1 MQQAAHQEA
10 IEEIS
15 FRDRIP
21 TVTEKG
27 KRHWIYAWKPS
38 GRFTKWR
45 QVLSAVYIVLFFTT
59 PFLRIN
65 GNPVLQLNIPEG
77 KFSILGMLFWPQDF
91 FIFGTAM
98 VTFIIFIVLFTQI
111 YGRLF
116 CGWACPQT
124 IFMEM
129 VFRRI
134 EWFIE
139 GNPNRQRALNH
150 GPWTGEKIA
159 KKTVKHLLFFVLSF
173 LIANTFLTY
182 IIGTD
187 ALFRIIQDPVSQ
199 HVGGFIALLFFTGAF
214 YFVYAYVREIVCTV
228 VCPYGR
234 LQGVLLDKNSVVV
247 AYDYN
252 RGEPR
257 GRGRRP
263 AEGLGDCIDCHQ
275 CVVVCPTG
283 IDIRNGTQLECVNC
297 TACIDAC
304 NQVME
309 KVGLPKGLVR
319 YASENEIANKQRF
332 QFTAR
337 MKVYSAI
344 LMLLIGLMGV
354 MLGTRKD
361 VNVGI
366 SRVGGQL
373 YQEVG
378 TDSLSNLYTVTWN
391 NKTMQQ
397 QNMELRVENA
407 PGVVKLVGEQPLA
420 AAGGQQGKRTLF
432 VVMPLKAIAR
442 RETPL
447 KVGVYSN
454 GEKVQTVKIS
464 FLGYV
469 Q

>member
-1 MQQAAHQEA
+1 MVQEQHETVA
-10 IEEIS
+10 DFS

-27 KRHWIYAWKPS
+27 KRNWIYAWQPK
-38 GRFTKWR
+38 GKFTNWR
-45 QVLSAVYIVLFFTT
+45 KVLSWVYVILFFST
-59 PFLRIN
+59 PFIRIN
-65 GNPVLQLNIPEG
+65 GNPALQLNIPEG
-77 KFSILGMLFWPQDF
+77 KFSIFGLLFWPQDF

-134 EWFIE
+134 EWLVE
-139 GNPNRQRALNH
+139 GNPNQQRALKN
-150 GPWTGEKIA
+150 GPWTTEKIV
-159 KKTVKHLLFFVLSF
+159 KKAIKHFLFFTLSF
-173 LIANTFLTY
+173 LIANTFLAY
-182 IIGTD
+182 IIGTNQ
-187 ALFRIIQDPVSQ
+187 LFHIMRDPLSS
-199 HVGGFIALLFFTGAF
+199 HVGGFVALLFFTGAF
-214 YFVYAYVREIVCTV
+214 YFVYAYIREIVCTV
-228 VCPYGR
+228 ICPYGR

-297 TACIDAC
+297 TACIDTC
-304 NQVME
+304 NSIMKKME
-309 KVGLPKGLVR
+309 LPKGLIR
-319 YASENEIANKQRF
+319 YASENEIAKKQRF
-332 QFTAR
+332 QFTSR

-344 LMLLIGLMGV
+344 LLLLITLMSFMLL
-354 MLGTRKD
+354 TRKEVG
-361 VNVGI
+361 VNI

-378 TDSLSNLYTVTWN
+378 KDSLSNLYTITLN
-391 NKTMQQ
+391 NKTLKLL
-397 QNMELRVENA
+397 NLDLKVENA
-407 PGVVKLVGEQPLA
+407 PATIKII
-420 AAGGQQGKRTLF
+420 GGQQLQAHPAQQSKSTLF
-432 VVMPLKAIAR
+432 VVLPLTSITK
-442 RETPL
+442 RETVL
-447 KVGVYSN
+447 QMGVYHN
-454 GEKVQTVKIS
+454 GKKMETVKIS
-464 FLGYV
+464 FLGYT

>member
-1 MQQAAHQEA
+1 MAKEHNEAADDF
-10 IEEIS
+10 S

-27 KRHWIYAWKPS
+27 KRNWIYAWQPK
-38 GRFTKWR
+38 GKFTNWR
-45 QVLSAVYIVLFFTT
+45 KVLSWVYVILFFST
-59 PFLRIN
+59 PFIRIN
-65 GNPVLQLNIPEG
+65 GNPALQLNIPEG
-77 KFSILGMLFWPQDF
+77 KFSILGLLFWPQDF

-134 EWFIE
+134 EWLVE
-139 GNPNRQRALNH
+139 GNPNQQRALKN
-150 GPWTGEKIA
+150 GPWTTERIV
-159 KKTVKHLLFFVLSF
+159 KKVIKHLLFFTLSF
-173 LIANTFLTY
+173 LIANTFLAY
-182 IIGTD
+182 IIGTNQ
-187 ALFRIIQDPVSQ
+187 LFHIMRDPLSS
-199 HVGGFIALLFFTGAF
+199 HVGGFVALLFFTGAF
-214 YFVYAYVREIVCTV
+214 YFVYAYIREIVCTV
-228 VCPYGR
+228 ICPYGR
-234 LQGVLLDKNSVVV
+234 LQGVLLDKNSIVV

-297 TACIDAC
+297 TACIDTC
-304 NQVME
+304 NSIMKKLE
-309 KVGLPKGLVR
+309 LPKGLIR
-319 YASENEIANKQRF
+319 YASENEIAKKQRF
-332 QFTAR
+332 QFTTR

-344 LMLLIGLMGV
+344 LLLLITLMSFMLL
-354 MLGTRKD
+354 TRKEVG
-361 VNVGI
+361 VNI

-378 TDSLSNLYTVTWN
+378 KDSLSNLYTITLN
-391 NKTMQQ
+391 NKTLKLL
-397 QNMELRVENA
+397 NLDLKVENA
-407 PGVVKLVGEQPLA
+407 PAMVKIVGNQQLQAHP
-420 AAGGQQGKRTLF
+420 GQQSKSTLF
-432 VVMPLKAIAR
+432 VVMPLKSITK
-442 RETPL
+442 RETVL
-447 KVGVYSN
+447 QMGVYHD
-454 GEKVQTVKIS
+454 GKKMETVKIS
-464 FLGYV
+464 FLGYT

>member
-1 MQQAAHQEA
+1 MAQEQK
-10 IEEIS
+10 ETVEDFS

-27 KRHWIYAWKPS
+27 KRNWIYAWQPK
-38 GRFTKWR
+38 GKFTNWR
-45 QVLSAVYIVLFFTT
+45 KVLSWVYVILFFST
-59 PFLRIN
+59 PFIRIN
-65 GNPVLQLNIPEG
+65 GNPALQLNIPEG
-77 KFSILGMLFWPQDF
+77 KFSILGLLFWPQDF

-134 EWFIE
+134 EWLVD
-139 GNPNRQRALNH
+139 GNPNQQRALKN
-150 GPWTGEKIA
+150 GPWTTERIV
-159 KKTVKHLLFFVLSF
+159 KKLVKHLLFFLLSF
-173 LIANTFLTY
+173 LIANTFLAY
-182 IIGTD
+182 IIGTNQ
-187 ALFRIIQDPVSQ
+187 LFHIMRDPLST
-199 HVGGFIALLFFTGAF
+199 HLGGFVALLFFTGAF
-214 YFVYAYVREIVCTV
+214 YFVYAYIREIVCTV
-228 VCPYGR
+228 ICPYGR
-234 LQGVLLDKNSVVV
+234 LQGVLLDKNSIVV

-297 TACIDAC
+297 TACIDTC
-304 NQVME
+304 NSIMKKLE
-309 KVGLPKGLVR
+309 LPKGLIR
-319 YASENEIANKQRF
+319 YASENEIAKKQRF
-332 QFTAR
+332 QFTSR

-344 LMLLIGLMGV
+344 LLLLITLMSFMLL
-354 MLGTRKD
+354 TRKEVG
-361 VNVGI
+361 VNI

-378 TDSLSNLYTVTWN
+378 KDSLSNLYTITLN
-391 NKTMQQ
+391 NKTLKLL
-397 QNMELRVENA
+397 NLDLKVENA
-407 PGVVKLVGEQPLA
+407 PATIKII
-420 AAGGQQGKRTLF
+420 GGQQLQAHPAQQSKSTLF
-432 VVMPLKAIAR
+432 VVLPLTSITK
-442 RETPL
+442 RETVL
-447 KVGVYSN
+447 QMGVYHD
-454 GEKVQTVKIS
+454 GKKMETVKIS
-464 FLGYV
+464 FLGYT